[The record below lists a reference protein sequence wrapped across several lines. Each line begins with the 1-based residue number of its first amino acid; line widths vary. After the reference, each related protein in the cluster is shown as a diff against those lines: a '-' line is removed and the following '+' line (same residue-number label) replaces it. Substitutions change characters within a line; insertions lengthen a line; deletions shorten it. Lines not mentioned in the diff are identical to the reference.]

1 MCVRRGV
8 FIYSCMHDSVYIRI
22 VQQKVHIYLDYTADE
37 SYTPSKVSVL
47 AGSYY
52 HDLQVSTD

>member
-1 MCVRRGV
+1 M